1 MNLIDIYQLYLS
13 GELSIADLADIF
25 GTTPSRRESEPR
37 KTKILT
43 AHLDTLSRKKTR
55 NCPESVENLL

>member
-25 GTTPSRRESEPR
+25 GTTPSRKARDLLTTRP
-37 KTKILT
+37 LT
-43 AHLDTLSRKKTR
+43 AHLGTSSRKRTR
-55 NCPESVENLL
+55 NCPESEENLL